1 MRQCYKEKSSKKSI
15 VRRECDETFYVVVL
29 VLVMGL
35 VWSDLALAEEKKPD
49 ATLKFSEGA
58 VAVGI
63 GWSWGKGVLSYQG
76 KNHPFK
82 VKGLSVGEIGIT
94 KAEATGR
101 VFNLKKLEDFN
112 GLYAAAGAEGTIAL
126 GAGETAMKNKKGV
139 VIYVSPLTKGVNF
152 KLAVKGVNF
161 TLEKK

>member
-1 MRQCYKEKSSKKSI
+1 MKRSMEM
-15 VRRECDETFYVVVL
+15 VL
-29 VLVMGL
+29 VLVMAL
-35 VWSDLALAEEKKPD
+35 VWSCLAFAEEKKPD

-63 GWSWGKGVLSYQG
+63 GWSWGKGVLNFQG
-76 KNHPFK
+76 KDHAFK

-101 VFNLKKLEDFN
+101 VFNLKKLEDFD
-112 GLYAAAGAEGTIAL
+112 GTYVAGSVEGTIAA

-152 KLAVKGVNF
+152 KLAVEGVNF
-161 TLEKK
+161 TLQKK

>member
-1 MRQCYKEKSSKKSI
+1 MKRSM
-15 VRRECDETFYVVVL
+15 VMGL
-29 VLVMGL
+29 VLVMAL
-35 VWSDLALAEEKKPD
+35 VFSGSVFAEEKKPD
-49 ATLKFSEGA
+49 ATLKFSEGS

-63 GWSWGKGVLSYQG
+63 GWSWGKGVLNFQG
-76 KNHPFK
+76 KEHAFK

-126 GAGETAMKNKKGV
+126 GAGETAMKNNKGV

-152 KLAVKGVNF
+152 KLAVEGVNF

>member
-1 MRQCYKEKSSKKSI
+1 MKRSM
-15 VRRECDETFYVVVL
+15 
-29 VLVMGL
+29 VMGL
-35 VWSDLALAEEKKPD
+35 VLVLALVWSGLAFAEEKKPD
-49 ATLKFSEGA
+49 ATLKFSEGS

-63 GWSWGKGVLSYQG
+63 GWSWGKGVLTHQG
-76 KNHPFK
+76 KDLPFK

-101 VFNLKKLEDFN
+101 VFNLKKLEDFD
-112 GLYAAAGAEGTIAL
+112 GTYVAGTVEGTIAA

-152 KLAVKGVNF
+152 KVAVEGVNF

>member
-1 MRQCYKEKSSKKSI
+1 MKRSM
-15 VRRECDETFYVVVL
+15 VMGL
-29 VLVMGL
+29 VLVMAL
-35 VWSDLALAEEKKPD
+35 VWSCLAFAEEKKPD

-63 GWSWGKGVLSYQG
+63 GWSWGKGVLNFQG
-76 KNHPFK
+76 KDQAFK

-101 VFNLKKLEDFN
+101 VFNLKKLEDFD
-112 GLYAAAGAEGTIAL
+112 GTYVAGTEGTIAA

-152 KLAVKGVNF
+152 KLAVEGVNF

>member
-1 MRQCYKEKSSKKSI
+1 MKRLLA
-15 VRRECDETFYVVVL
+15 VVL
-29 VLVMGL
+29 VVALAL
-35 VWSDLALAEEKKPD
+35 VWSLAAVAEEKKPD
-49 ATLKFSEGA
+49 ATLKFSEGS
-58 VAVGI
+58 VAVGV
-63 GWSWGKGVLSYQG
+63 GWSWGKGSLNYKG
-76 KNHPFK
+76 KEHAFK

-101 VFNLKKLEDFN
+101 VFNLKKLEDFD

-152 KLAVKGVNF
+152 KLAAEGVNF
-161 TLEKK
+161 SLEKK

>member
-1 MRQCYKEKSSKKSI
+1 MAM
-15 VRRECDETFYVVVL
+15 VL
-29 VLVMGL
+29 VLAMVLVCSGL
-35 VWSDLALAEEKKPD
+35 AFAEEKKPD
-49 ATLKFSEGA
+49 ATLKFSEGS
-58 VAVGI
+58 VAVGL
-63 GWSWGKGVLSYQG
+63 GWSWGKGALNFQG
-76 KNHPFK
+76 KEHAFK
-82 VKGLSVGEIGIT
+82 IKGLSVGEIGIT

-152 KLAVKGVNF
+152 KVAVEGVNF

>member
-1 MRQCYKEKSSKKSI
+1 MMKRSM
-15 VRRECDETFYVVVL
+15 VMGL
-29 VLVMGL
+29 VLVMAL
-35 VWSDLALAEEKKPD
+35 VWSGLAFAEEKKPD
-49 ATLKFSEGA
+49 ATLKFSEGS

-63 GWSWGKGVLSYQG
+63 GWSWGKGVLNFQG
-76 KNHPFK
+76 KDLPFK
-82 VKGLSVGEIGIT
+82 VKGLSVGEIGIA

-152 KLAVKGVNF
+152 KLAVEGVNF

>member
-1 MRQCYKEKSSKKSI
+1 MKRSM
-15 VRRECDETFYVVVL
+15 VMVL
-29 VLVMGL
+29 VLAMVL
-35 VWSDLALAEEKKPD
+35 VWAGSAFTEEKKPD

-63 GWSWGKGVLSYQG
+63 GWSWGKGLLNFQG
-76 KNHPFK
+76 KDHAFK

-101 VFNLKKLEDFN
+101 VFNLKKLEDFE
-112 GLYAAAGAEGTIAL
+112 GLYVAASAEGTIAL

-152 KLAVKGVNF
+152 KLAAEGVHFN
-161 TLEKK
+161 LEKK

>member
-1 MRQCYKEKSSKKSI
+1 MKR
-15 VRRECDETFYVVVL
+15 FVVL
-29 VLVMGL
+29 LTVLAMAFAVFG
-35 VWSDLALAEEKKPD
+35 LALAEEKKPD

-58 VAVGI
+58 VALGI
-63 GWSWGKGVLSYQG
+63 GWSWGKGVLTYQG
-76 KNHPFK
+76 KDHSFK

-101 VFNLKKLEDFN
+101 VFNLKKLEDF
-112 GLYAAAGAEGTIAL
+112 GGTYLSASAEGTIAL

-152 KLAVKGVNF
+152 KLAAEGVHF
-161 TLEKK
+161 SLEKK

>member
-1 MRQCYKEKSSKKSI
+1 MAM
-15 VRRECDETFYVVVL
+15 VL
-29 VLVMGL
+29 VLAMA
-35 VWSDLALAEEKKPD
+35 LACFSLGLAEEKKPD

-63 GWSWGKGVLSYQG
+63 GWSWGKGVLNFQG
-76 KNHPFK
+76 KDQAFK

-112 GLYAAAGAEGTIAL
+112 GLYMAASVEGTIAL

-152 KLAVKGVNF
+152 KLAAEGVNF

>member
-1 MRQCYKEKSSKKSI
+1 MKRSMAM
-15 VRRECDETFYVVVL
+15 VL
-29 VLVMGL
+29 VLAMTL
-35 VWSDLALAEEKKPD
+35 VCFGSALAEEKKPD
-49 ATLKFSEGA
+49 ATLKFSEGS

-63 GWSWGKGVLSYQG
+63 GWSWGKGLLTFQG
-76 KNHPFK
+76 KDQAFK

-101 VFNLKKLEDFN
+101 VFNLKKLEDFE

-126 GAGETAMKNKKGV
+126 GAGETALKNKKGV
-139 VIYVSPLTKGVNF
+139 IIYISPLTKGVNF
-152 KLAVKGVNF
+152 KLAVEGVNF

>member
-1 MRQCYKEKSSKKSI
+1 MKRSMA
-15 VRRECDETFYVVVL
+15 
-29 VLVMGL
+29 MGL
-35 VWSDLALAEEKKPD
+35 VLAMALMCFGSALAEEKKPD

-63 GWSWGKGVLSYQG
+63 GWSWGKGVLNFQG
-76 KNHPFK
+76 KDHAFK

-112 GLYAAAGAEGTIAL
+112 GLYASAGVEGTIAL

-152 KLAVKGVNF
+152 KVAVEGVNF
-161 TLEKK
+161 TLQKTK

>member
-1 MRQCYKEKSSKKSI
+1 MKRSM
-15 VRRECDETFYVVVL
+15 VMVL
-29 VLVMGL
+29 ILVMAL
-35 VWSDLALAEEKKPD
+35 VFSGSAFSEEKKPD
-49 ATLKFSEGA
+49 ATLKFSEGS

-63 GWSWGKGVLSYQG
+63 GWSWGKGALTYQG
-76 KNHPFK
+76 KDHAFK

-112 GLYAAAGAEGTIAL
+112 GLYAAAGTEGTIAL
-126 GAGETAMKNKKGV
+126 GAGETAMKNSKGV

-152 KLAVKGVNF
+152 KLAVEGVNF

>member
-1 MRQCYKEKSSKKSI
+1 MKRS
-15 VRRECDETFYVVVL
+15 VAMVL
-29 VLVMGL
+29 VLAMVL
-35 VWSDLALAEEKKPD
+35 VCSGLALAEEKKPD
-49 ATLKFSEGA
+49 ATLKFSEGS
-58 VAVGI
+58 VAAGI
-63 GWSWGKGVLSYQG
+63 GWSWGKGLLNFQG
-76 KNHPFK
+76 KEHAFK
-82 VKGLSVGEIGIT
+82 VKGLSVGELGIT

-126 GAGETAMKNKKGV
+126 GAGETAMKNNKGV

-152 KLAVKGVNF
+152 KLAVEGVNF

>member
-1 MRQCYKEKSSKKSI
+1 MAM
-15 VRRECDETFYVVVL
+15 VL
-29 VLVMGL
+29 VLAMTL
-35 VWSDLALAEEKKPD
+35 VCFGSAWAEEKKPD
-49 ATLKFSEGA
+49 ATLKFSEGS

-63 GWSWGKGVLSYQG
+63 GWSWGKGVLTFQG
-76 KNHPFK
+76 KDQAFK

-101 VFNLKKLEDFN
+101 VFNLKKLADFE

-126 GAGETAMKNKKGV
+126 GAGETALKNNKGV
-139 VIYVSPLTKGVNF
+139 VIYISPLTKGVNF
-152 KLAVKGVNF
+152 KLAVEGVNF

>member
-1 MRQCYKEKSSKKSI
+1 MKRSMAM
-15 VRRECDETFYVVVL
+15 VL
-29 VLVMGL
+29 VLAMVL
-35 VWSDLALAEEKKPD
+35 VWSCLGFAEEKKPD

-63 GWSWGKGVLSYQG
+63 GWSWGKGLLTYKG
-76 KNHPFK
+76 KDHAFK
-82 VKGLSVGEIGIT
+82 VKGLSLGEIGIT

-112 GLYAAAGAEGTIAL
+112 GVYAAAGAEGTIAL

-139 VIYVSPLTKGVNF
+139 VIYVSPLTKGANL
-152 KLAVKGVNF
+152 KLAVEGVNF

>member
-1 MRQCYKEKSSKKSI
+1 MKRSM
-15 VRRECDETFYVVVL
+15 TMVL
-29 VLVMGL
+29 VLAMAL
-35 VWSDLALAEEKKPD
+35 VWSGLAFAEEKKPD

-63 GWSWGKGVLSYQG
+63 GWSWGKGILNFQG
-76 KNHPFK
+76 KDQAFK
-82 VKGLSVGEIGIT
+82 VKGLSLGEIGIT

-101 VFNLKKLEDFN
+101 VFNLKKLEDFD
-112 GLYAAAGAEGTIAL
+112 GTYVAGSVEGTIAA

-152 KLAVKGVNF
+152 KLAVEGVNF